1 MIFYPSE
8 VSFKVQGQKIF
19 GGSIFPKRT
28 TLDHRLSLISS
39 MVRSGFCFCT
49 ALMNAFS
56 SFANNSTS
64 SVENILSMEGR
75 LGPLTTM
82 INSYSV
88 FGSIFTLTLLTKS
101 LLEGFS
107 MNQHLNSFSE
117 LLIIHPC
124 SVLVIDRPFSSS
136 SPASV

>member
-19 GGSIFPKRT
+19 GGSILPKRT

-39 MVRSGFCFCT
+39 MVRSGFCFCI
-49 ALMNAFS
+49 ALMNVFS
-56 SFANNSTS
+56 SFANSSTS
-64 SVENILSMEGR
+64 NVEKILSMEGR
-75 LGPLTTM
+75 LGPSTTM

-88 FGSIFTLTLLTKS
+88 FGSTFTLTLLTKS

-117 LLIIHPC
+117 LLIIHPF